1 MADNREARLR
11 SSMERER
18 EGICLAGEGGGQ
30 TEETLDGRSRCKER
44 AVYVSDLQL
53 LAEQMTSNKCKT
65 EIGT

>member
-1 MADNREARLR
+1 
-11 SSMERER
+11 MERER